1 MSSNQNEITITNDSH
16 HSKFYCHT
24 ESGPRVGLTVNI
36 DGLKPTIC
44 DADRRLKLT
53 WRNDTKT
60 PDQPLLE
67 AMGYWEKACGIK
79 FTKDL
84 QNPFFTFRDATPEE
98 ERELP
103 GVIAYAF
110 FPGDSP
116 REVVLLATFNS
127 QFNKV
132 SVLAHELGHLL
143 GFRHEHIWIGL
154 TEETTEGAQKVTRY
168 DKNSIM
174 HYKKIFDDEDR
185 GIITKLST
193 LDKTGARV
201 IYGDPLGAGSSFYEL
216 NE

>member
-1 MSSNQNEITITNDSH
+1 MSSYHKDEITITNDSKYH
-16 HSKFYCHT
+16 CHT
-24 ESGPRVGLTVNI
+24 ERDSRAGLTVNI
-36 DGLKPTIC
+36 DGVKPTIW

-53 WRNDTKT
+53 WRNDSKT
-60 PDQPLLE
+60 PAEPLIAALN
-67 AMGYWEKACGIK
+67 YWEKACGIK
-79 FTKDL
+79 FTKDE

-98 ERELP
+98 EKELP
-103 GVIAYAF
+103 GVVAWAF

-116 REVVLLATFNS
+116 REVVLLEIFNS

-154 TEETTEGAQKVTRY
+154 TEETTEGAKQVTRY

-174 HYKKIFDDEDR
+174 HYKKIWNDQDR
-185 GIITKLST
+185 GIITQLST